1 MVPVDMVPVPVPPI
15 LYAKEAGIE
24 EILQVCSNVMFC
36 LVAEKKC
43 RKRKFVSLI
52 QLCAF
57 VSLFQI
63 FIIMIL
69 KKKKKVV

>member
-43 RKRKFVSLI
+43 RKSKIRKLN
-52 QLCAF
+52 
-57 VSLFQI
+57 
-63 FIIMIL
+63 
-69 KKKKKVV
+69 KT